1 MKLLKLLDVVNQIEK
16 SSFLKI
22 LDSCCNEVKKTDN
35 KLCTQIDK
43 ILSEGEG
50 QLKNVDNQNIVNL
63 FNLLDDSYA
72 KHLNEKIKYSDI
84 QLDIL
89 IDILVKDG
97 NSMMSREWFQRLYE
111 KEIKKLQNNIKSFSA
126 ALKDEKSDL
135 DPSRKRD
142 YLIYQNCLKTGYEN
156 DLERNRDKT
165 LSWEEKTILHTLANN
180 LELSNEEIRWITY
193 TITPLKKFTIDEII
207 GELKESGI
215 IFYSRRTNTIF
226 VPDEIVW
233 LLRKIVGFQIPT
245 KYLRRILRHLSN
257 GELLLISRKHN
268 IDRKLTRND
277 KIHEI
282 LDQGLRVTNLLNN
295 DIFKEDILKSDR
307 AARILLLIEKDLE
320 IQLTKWGRSLEERVA
335 NLIEYFNNLDR
346 DETTSLSKDGYSTL
360 LKDIEKACP
369 QLNERVKSDFEL
381 EPEKVLRYE
390 ILDDYN
396 IKPTDVIYLLTKDEI
411 RDFCKACGAK
421 TRGNVVSNIID
432 NYRNIEDLYIE
443 NFDLIGSRDLISLN
457 EIGLSVKESELG
469 ILYEEVTK
477 NMLKDLGFNV
487 DEKLRKQINTNR
499 LHLDILLNLGNQGV
513 IIIECKTIKDRDYNK
528 YTSVSRQLKS
538 YQRLC
543 QDKGYNVAQVVLISH
558 DFTEDFISE
567 CEYDYEMSLSLIT
580 SNGLKKIL
588 EGFKNSRLTEFPVR
602 LLQKDGLLNEDRI
615 VKVLSK

>member
-35 KLCTQIDK
+35 KLCAQIDK

-63 FNLLDDSYA
+63 FNLLKDSYA

-126 ALKDEKSDL
+126 ELKNEKSDL
-135 DPSRKRD
+135 GPSRKRD

-165 LSWEEKTILHTLANN
+165 LSWEEKTILHTLANS

-233 LLRKIVGFQIPT
+233 LLRKIVGFEIPT

-257 GELLLISRKHN
+257 GELLLIARKHN
-268 IDRKLTRND
+268 IDRKLSRNE

-295 DIFKEDILKSDR
+295 DIFKEEVLKSDR
-307 AARILLLIEKDLE
+307 ATRILLLIEKDLE

-335 NLIEYFNNLDR
+335 NLIDYFNNLDR

-360 LKDIEKACP
+360 LKDLEKACP

-381 EPEKVLRYE
+381 EPDKVLHYE

-411 RDFCKACGAK
+411 RDFCKVCGAK
-421 TRGNVVSNIID
+421 MRGNLVSNIID

-443 NFDLIGSRDLISLN
+443 NFDLIGSRDLKSLN
-457 EIGLSVKESELG
+457 EKGLSVKESELG

-477 NMLKDLGFNV
+477 KMLKDLGFNV

-499 LHLDILLNLGNQGV
+499 LQLDILLNLGNQGV
-513 IIIECKTIKDRDYNK
+513 IIVECKTIKDRDYNK

-558 DFTEDFISE
+558 DFSEDFISE

-580 SNGLKKIL
+580 SSGLKKIL